1 MKPGLTVPVLWQKEM
16 GPGGREPL
24 DLEAVSVL
32 LPCGWDLAGL

>member
-16 GPGGREPL
+16 GPGSWEPL

-32 LPCGWDLAGL
+32 LPCGWDLVGL